1 MIKMKKYEYMMEID
15 SLRRIYENGDI
26 ATSIC
31 QLNISDI
38 IMRAW
43 NDSKINGQ
51 DMAKIL
57 FHTNALFIEIAKK
70 VEL

>member
-1 MIKMKKYEYMMEID
+1 MKKYEYMMEID
-15 SLRRIYENGDI
+15 RLRRIYENGDI

-38 IMRAW
+38 IMCAW
-43 NDSKINGQ
+43 NDSKINGR
-51 DMAKIL
+51 DMEEIL
-57 FHTNALFIEIAKK
+57 FRTNALFIEIAKR

>member
-1 MIKMKKYEYMMEID
+1 MKKYEYMMEID
-15 SLRRIYENGDI
+15 RFRRSYENGDI
-26 ATSIC
+26 TTSIC

-43 NDSKINGQ
+43 NDSKINGR
-51 DMAKIL
+51 DMEEIL
-57 FHTNALFIEIAKK
+57 FHINALFIEIAKR

>member
-1 MIKMKKYEYMMEID
+1 MKKYEYMMEIEH
-15 SLRRIYENGDI
+15 LRRIYENGDI
-26 ATSIC
+26 DTSTC

-43 NDSKINGQ
+43 NDLNINGR
-51 DMAKIL
+51 DMVEIL
-57 FHTNALFIEIAKK
+57 FRTNALFIEIAKR

>member
-1 MIKMKKYEYMMEID
+1 MKKYEYMMEID
-15 SLRRIYENGDI
+15 YFRRIYENGDI

-51 DMAKIL
+51 DMAEIL
-57 FHTNALFIEIAKK
+57 SHTNALFIEIAKR

>member
-1 MIKMKKYEYMMEID
+1 MKKYEYMMEID
-15 SLRRIYENGDI
+15 RLRRIYENGDI

-31 QLNISDI
+31 QLKISDI
-38 IMRAW
+38 IMSVW
-43 NDSKINGQ
+43 YDSKINGR

-57 FHTNALFIEIAKK
+57 SHTNALFIEIAKR

>member
-1 MIKMKKYEYMMEID
+1 MKKHEYMMEID
-15 SLRRIYENGDI
+15 CLRRIYENGDI

-31 QLNISDI
+31 QLKISDI

-43 NDSKINGQ
+43 NDLKINGR

-57 FHTNALFIEIAKK
+57 FHTNALFIEIAKRIEPCK
-70 VEL
+70 

>member
-1 MIKMKKYEYMMEID
+1 MKKYEYMMEID
-15 SLRRIYENGDI
+15 RFRRIYENGDI

-43 NDSKINGQ
+43 NDSKINGR
-51 DMAKIL
+51 DMAEIL
-57 FHTNALFIEIAKK
+57 FHTNALFIEIAKR
-70 VEL
+70 VELCK